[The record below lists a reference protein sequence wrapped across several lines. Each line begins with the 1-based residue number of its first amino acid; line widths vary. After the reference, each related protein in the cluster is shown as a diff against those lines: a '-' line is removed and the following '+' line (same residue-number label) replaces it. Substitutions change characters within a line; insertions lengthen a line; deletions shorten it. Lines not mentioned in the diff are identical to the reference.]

1 MKEGRKMKKGRKLK
15 EGREIKEGRKE
26 GRKED
31 AVGRKKEGL

>member
-31 AVGRKKEGL
+31 AVGRKKEGR